1 MMDVDTGI
9 DDALALLYLL
19 ASPEAEITG
28 IAATAGNVATAQVAA
43 NNLALLELCR
53 APPIELAA
61 SHKVARN
68 TAREAIR
75 QLAESGLV
83 TAKHGRGVLVRSK
96 PRLMRIGQS
105 RYYKKLRDHTR

>member
-53 APPIELAA
+53 APHNEVAAGAARPLAIA
-61 SHKVARN
+61 LRTTQDTHRPQGLGYARFPPPPPH
-68 TAREAIR
+68 
-75 QLAESGLV
+75 LS
-83 TAKHGRGVLVRSK
+83 S
-96 PRLMRIGQS
+96 P
-105 RYYKKLRDHTR
+105 

>member
-43 NNLALLELCR
+43 NNLALLELWR
-53 APPIELAA
+53 APPQEIAGGGGCRGGAA
-61 SHKVARN
+61 APRGGPGPRPRALLWGGGA
-68 TAREAIR
+68 TAPATP
-75 QLAESGLV
+75 GC
-83 TAKHGRGVLVRSK
+83 
-96 PRLMRIGQS
+96 S
-105 RYYKKLRDHTR
+105 RPPE